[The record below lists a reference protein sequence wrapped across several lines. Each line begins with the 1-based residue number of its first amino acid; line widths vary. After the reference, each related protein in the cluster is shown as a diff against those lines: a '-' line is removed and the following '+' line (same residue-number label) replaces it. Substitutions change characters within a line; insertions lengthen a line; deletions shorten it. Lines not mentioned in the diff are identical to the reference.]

1 MAVKHNKKTRSRRQ
15 RFIQAVK
22 GGPLR
27 MRERSHAATPAPTDN
42 GAAAHSPGVLRFDSD
57 GSRLPKGLAEVG
69 ETEPNGLMP
78 GPVVL
83 VIAILAIIFISIM
96 AWFVSQMPEK

>member
-1 MAVKHNKKTRSRRQ
+1 MAVKRNKKTKSRR
-15 RFIQAVK
+15 RRLLNAVR
-22 GGPLR
+22 GGPFRLR
-27 MRERSHAATPAPTDN
+27 QPSHAPTPAQTDN
-42 GAAAHSPGVLRFDSD
+42 GAAAPAPGVLRFDQD
-57 GSRLPKGLAEVG
+57 GWRLPKGLAEAS

-83 VIAILAIIFISIM
+83 VIAALAIIFISIM

>member
-1 MAVKHNKKTRSRRQ
+1 MAVKRNKKTKSRR
-15 RFIQAVK
+15 RRLLQAVK

-27 MRERSHAATPAPTDN
+27 LRKRNRAAIPAPTGN
-42 GAAAHSPGVLRFDSD
+42 GAAACPTGVLRFDQE
-57 GSRLPKGLAEVG
+57 GSRLPKGLAEAA

-83 VIAILAIIFISIM
+83 VIAILAIVFISIM

>member
-1 MAVKHNKKTRSRRQ
+1 MAVKRSKKTKRVRR
-15 RFIQAVK
+15 RLLQAVK

-27 MRERSHAATPAPTDN
+27 LRKQGRATTPPAPDN
-42 GAAAHSPGVLRFDSD
+42 SEEARRAGVLRFDPD
-57 GSRLPKGLAEVG
+57 GLHLPEALAEAG

-78 GPVVL
+78 GRVVL
-83 VIAILAIIFISIM
+83 VIATLAIVFISIM